1 MRHLFSMSIC
11 LAAFVWALC
20 WSTVASCDPPSVVI
34 VGGRELKLQRTA
46 AQTLVLEDSSAGP
59 PILTWDDYGCVP
71 NDAGVDNGPILS
83 RMLAD
88 EINRKLKVA
97 PVGTLADYYI
107 KTPIKW
113 PAGFGGALCGSGGYT
128 YSIAVKNV
136 GATRIIW
143 NGAFGQPMIIY
154 RGSGGR
160 IERLILNG
168 GPLRHPNYPSLAGT
182 GIVVE
187 ARISPPCGNLV
198 TDQLSITQC
207 DVGLHYLDTPDHNHA
222 DQQKHFALLMHHVRL
237 PYWVEG
243 MQSAVHWLYGFD
255 LRSGWETAFKF
266 DQGGPLNVYGCYV
279 GGDNSGKPLTLLQIG
294 RSNDYGGCYEIH
306 GLQVDGSIKNLRL
319 VDYGKYAFRVRI
331 DGNVGFKTQLA
342 DPFVVARDGPTQYA
356 DIKLD
361 VRNAQWPEVD
371 ADK

>member
-1 MRHLFSMSIC
+1 M
-11 LAAFVWALC
+11 A
-20 WSTVASCDPPSVVI
+20 
-34 VGGRELKLQRTA
+34 GR
-46 AQTLVLEDSSAGP
+46 
-59 PILTWDDYGCVP
+59 
-71 NDAGVDNGPILS
+71 
-83 RMLAD
+83 
-88 EINRKLKVA
+88 
-97 PVGTLADYYI
+97 
-107 KTPIKW
+107 
-113 PAGFGGALCGSGGYT
+113 FGGALCGSGGYT

-143 NGAFGQPMIIY
+143 NGEFGQPMIIY

-160 IERLILNG
+160 IVRLILNG

-187 ARISPPCGNLV
+187 ARISPPCRNLV

-342 DPFVVARDGPTQYA
+342 DPFVVARDRPAQDIA

-361 VRNAQWPEVD
+361 VRNAGVSRSGCRQVNGLASRSEELRGILEGGLPLPRPVKHFPKGSNCLYCQIVLRPELRNISAITGVPIWQHIR
-371 ADK
+371 